1 MEFAVE
7 AQKLLGVS
15 LHSIILSL
23 QYSNLTYAAPVHFH
37 AHRNIFSQSVQ
48 YWTETFPASA

>member
-7 AQKLLGVS
+7 AQELLGVS

-23 QYSNLTYAAPVHFH
+23 QYSNLTYAAPVLFRE
-37 AHRNIFSQSVQ
+37 HRNIFSQSIQ
-48 YWTETFPASA
+48 YWTETPPASA